1 MWSVVEWV
9 GILTDLIIYVSICLQ
24 EALLLSIV
32 MQKPWS
38 RAEPHRLLSAITCPP
53 STLFRYFLLPQ
64 SSTGTTMEMN
74 EDIIIVG
81 AGIGGLTTC
90 LGLHRLGL
98 RSLVLESSDSLRVTG
113 FALTTWKNAWRALDA
128 VGVGDS
134 IRQQHMQIQG
144 LQVFSTISGQPT
156 SEISFGGKWGIHEI
170 RCVRRK
176 VLLETL
182 ERELPRGSI
191 RYSSKVVS
199 IQESG
204 YYKTVHLADGSVLKT
219 KVLIGCDGVNS
230 LVANWLGLDKPV
242 DSGRSAVRGLVEF
255 PDGHGLEPKFRQHFG
270 NGVRHGVIP
279 CGPTT
284 LYWFLTF
291 APSVHGVDTEEM
303 DQNPAKMKDFVLSKL
318 GKVPQHIENVFEKTA
333 LDCMSCSPLKFRL
346 PWKIA
351 TGHIYKGNVCVA
363 GDALHPMTPDIG
375 QGGCSAME
383 DGVVLARCL
392 GEVLL
397 RKPTREDGEGKDEEC
412 YKRISEGLEKYAKER
427 RWRSFKLITTAYV
440 VGLIQESDWKV
451 VRFLRDKFLSGFLAN
466 LFLRMGDFDCG
477 QLSIS

>member
-1 MWSVVEWV
+1 
-9 GILTDLIIYVSICLQ
+9 
-24 EALLLSIV
+24 
-32 MQKPWS
+32 
-38 RAEPHRLLSAITCPP
+38 
-53 STLFRYFLLPQ
+53 
-64 SSTGTTMEMN
+64 
-74 EDIIIVG
+74 
-81 AGIGGLTTC
+81 
-90 LGLHRLGL
+90 
-98 RSLVLESSDSLRVTG
+98 
-113 FALTTWKNAWRALDA
+113 
-128 VGVGDS
+128 
-134 IRQQHMQIQG
+134 
-144 LQVFSTISGQPT
+144 
-156 SEISFGGKWGIHEI
+156 
-170 RCVRRK
+170 
-176 VLLETL
+176 
-182 ERELPRGSI
+182 
-191 RYSSKVVS
+191 
-199 IQESG
+199 
-204 YYKTVHLADGSVLKT
+204 
-219 KVLIGCDGVNS
+219 
-230 LVANWLGLDKPV
+230 
-242 DSGRSAVRGLVEF
+242 
-255 PDGHGLEPKFRQHFG
+255 
-270 NGVRHGVIP
+270 
-279 CGPTT
+279 
-284 LYWFLTF
+284 
-291 APSVHGVDTEEM
+291 M

-346 PWKIA
+346 PWKVA

-440 VGLIQESDWKV
+440 AGLIQESDWKV